1 MDLPGDEDRIM
12 KIIDIK
18 AMKYLEDGSVACEV
32 LFEDGA
38 DYIPYLAV
46 KNDSA
51 ATGRA
56 VWISLMS
63 GEFGEISPF
72 TVTPDMLAA
81 AREVKK
87 QEINAWRDRQENR
100 SVIFGFNGHAWDGGK
115 ASQSRLSP
123 VIAAAQA
130 GMLPPGFFWTDAD
143 NHDVELTTEQ
153 LVQLAGAMTQ
163 VMVAEGFRIHERQR
177 QMKEEV
183 AALDTLEAIRSYPV
197 GWPEVESE

>member
-1 MDLPGDEDRIM
+1 M

-18 AMKYLEDGSVACEV
+18 AMKYLEDGSVSCEV
-32 LFEDGA
+32 MFEGGA
-38 DYIPYLAV
+38 GYIPYRAV
-46 KNDSA
+46 EHDSA
-51 ATGRA
+51 ATGRT

-72 TVTPDMLAA
+72 TVTPEMLAT

-87 QEINAWRDRQENR
+87 QEINAWRDRLENS
-100 SVIFGFNGHAWDGGK
+100 SVIFEFNGHAWDGGK

-123 VIAAAQA
+123 VIVAAQA
-130 GMLPPGFFWTDAD
+130 GTLPPGFFWTDAD

-153 LVQLAGAMTQ
+153 LIQLAGAMTQ
-163 VMVAEGFRIHERQR
+163 AMVAEGFRIHERQR

-183 AALDTLEAIRSYPV
+183 AALDTLKAIRSYPV
-197 GWPEVESE
+197 GWPEVGSE

>member
-1 MDLPGDEDRIM
+1 M

-18 AMKYLEDGSVACEV
+18 AMKYLEDGSVSCEV
-32 LFEDGA
+32 MFEGGA
-38 DYIPYLAV
+38 GYIPYRAV
-46 KNDSA
+46 EHDSA

-63 GEFGEISPF
+63 GEFGEIIPF
-72 TVTPDMLAA
+72 TVTPEMLATV
-81 AREVKK
+81 REVKK
-87 QEINAWRDRQENR
+87 QEINAWRDRQENG
-100 SVIFGFNGHAWDGGK
+100 SVIFEFNGHAWDGGK

-123 VIAAAQA
+123 VIAAVQA

-153 LVQLAGAMTQ
+153 LVQLAEAMTQ
-163 VMVAEGFRIHERQR
+163 EMVAEGFRIHERQR
-177 QMKEEV
+177 QMKAEV
-183 AALDTLEAIRSYPV
+183 DALQTLEEIRAYRV

>member
-1 MDLPGDEDRIM
+1 M

-18 AMKYLEDGSVACEV
+18 AMKYLEDGSVSCEV
-32 LFEDGA
+32 MFEGA
-38 DYIPYLAV
+38 SGYIPYRAV
-46 KNDSA
+46 ANDSA

-56 VWISLMS
+56 VWISLMR

-72 TVTPDMLAA
+72 TVTQDMLST

-87 QEINAWRDRQENR
+87 QEINAWRDRQENG
-100 SVIFGFNGHAWDGGK
+100 SVIFEFNGHAWDGGK
-115 ASQSRLSP
+115 ASQSRLSL

-130 GMLPPGFFWTDAD
+130 GTLPPGFFWTDAD
-143 NHDVELTTEQ
+143 NRDVELTTEQ

-163 VMVAEGFRIHERQR
+163 AMVVEGFRIHERQR

-197 GWPEVESE
+197 GWPEVGSE

>member
-1 MDLPGDEDRIM
+1 M
-12 KIIDIK
+12 KILD
-18 AMKYLEDGSVACEV
+18 MKEMRYLEDGSVSCEV
-32 LFEDGA
+32 MFVGA
-38 DYIPYLAV
+38 SGYIPYRAV
-46 KNDSA
+46 ENDSA

-72 TVTPDMLAA
+72 TVTPDMLAT

-87 QEINAWRDRQENR
+87 QEINAWRDQQENG
-100 SVIFGFNGHAWDGGK
+100 SVIFEFSGHMWDGGK

-123 VIAAAQA
+123 VVATAQA

-143 NHDVELTTEQ
+143 NHDVALTTEQ

-163 VMVAEGFRIHERQR
+163 AMVIEGFRIHVRQR

-183 AALDTLEAIRSYPV
+183 AALQTLEDIRAYQV

>member
-1 MDLPGDEDRIM
+1 M
-12 KIIDIK
+12 
-18 AMKYLEDGSVACEV
+18 
-32 LFEDGA
+32 FEDGA

-87 QEINAWRDRQENR
+87 QEINARRDRQENR
-100 SVIFGFNGHAWDGGK
+100 SVILDLMGMRGTAAKHP
-115 ASQSRLSP
+115 SP
-123 VIAAAQA
+123 VY
-130 GMLPPGFFWTDAD
+130 L
-143 NHDVELTTEQ
+143 L
-153 LVQLAGAMTQ
+153 LL
-163 VMVAEGFRIHERQR
+163 RQR
-177 QMKEEV
+177 RQACCHPDFSGRMQTTTM
-183 AALDTLEAIRSYPV
+183 LS
-197 GWPEVESE
+197 

>member
-1 MDLPGDEDRIM
+1 M

-18 AMKYLEDGSVACEV
+18 AMKYLEDGSVSCEV

-38 DYIPYLAV
+38 DYIPYRAV
-46 KNDSA
+46 DNDTA

-72 TVTPDMLAA
+72 TVTLDMLAT

-87 QEINAWRDRQENR
+87 QEINAWRDKQENS
-100 SVIFGFNGHAWDGGK
+100 SVIFEFNGHAWDGGK

-130 GMLPPGFFWTDAD
+130 GTLPPGFFWTDAD
-143 NHDVELTTEQ
+143 NHDVELTTEE

-163 VMVAEGFRIHERQR
+163 AMVVEGFRIHERQR

-197 GWPEVESE
+197 GWPEVDSE